1 MVNYMKNEF
10 KLPFYLAFQSIRR
23 GRKWTLFLTIFL
35 MAVAFIN
42 LVFISALFNGVVEG
56 SNQQIKN
63 TMTGNV
69 YMAPKEGQTSILN
82 REKLLGKVRNVDNV
96 QAATSSFQI
105 PAQIKKDARSGS
117 WPVLGIKPEEYSD
130 VFTIPK
136 HMLAGNYLSLND
148 SNGIILGRQIAGG
161 EGAELN
167 STSLKGAK
175 VGDKVIINYSGIEKT
190 LTVRGIFYTKFT
202 QTDSTAFITD
212 KALQEMLPQTKG
224 QATMINIKT
233 LDKNEQKVYTDVK
246 SVDPNVDT
254 FLWTEAAGLM
264 KSVSSSFTSINVLMT
279 FVGTVIAAVTV
290 FIVIYVDIINRRRQ
304 IGILR
309 AIGIRPYIIV
319 LNYVLLA
326 AVYATLGVLLGSAIF
341 YFALV
346 PYFQAHP
353 FSLPITDAVLTI
365 STTEY
370 FTRVEII
377 SWVAIISGLIP
388 ALIVTKTKMIDAILG
403 R

>member
-1 MVNYMKNEF
+1 MKNEF

-42 LVFISALFNGVVEG
+42 LVFISALFNGVIDG
-56 SNQQIKN
+56 SNHQIKN

-69 YMAPKEGQTSILN
+69 YMVPKEGLTNIEN
-82 REKLLGKVRNVDNV
+82 RDTLLDEIRTTEEV
-96 QAATSSFQI
+96 QATTSSFQI
-105 PAQIKKDARSGS
+105 PAQIKKDSRSGS
-117 WPVLGIKPEEYSD
+117 WPVLGINPEEYSD
-130 VFTIPK
+130 VFTISQ
-136 HMLAGNYLSLND
+136 HMTEGNYLSPND
-148 SNGIILGRQIAGG
+148 KEGIILGRQIAGG
-161 EGAELN
+161 EGVELN
-167 STSLKGAK
+167 STSLKGAR
-175 VGDKVIINYSGIEKT
+175 VGDKVTINFSGIEKT
-190 LTVRGIFYTKFT
+190 LIVRGIFYTKFT
-202 QTDSTAFITD
+202 QTDSTAFITES
-212 KALQEMLPQTKG
+212 ALQEMLPQTKG
-224 QATMINIKT
+224 KATMINIKT
-233 LDKNEQKVYTDVK
+233 LDKNEQKVYEAV
-246 SVDPNVDT
+246 SSIDPGVDT

-264 KSVSSSFTSINVLMT
+264 KSVSSSFKSINILMT

-326 AVYATLGVLLGSAIF
+326 AIYATLGVLLGSAIF
-341 YFALV
+341 YLALV

-353 FSLPITDAVLTI
+353 FSLPITDAVL
-365 STTEY
+365 SLSATEY
-370 FTRVEII
+370 FARVEIV
-377 SWVAIISGLIP
+377 SWVAVISGLIP